1 MDGQEQIHQSIMG
14 KNFDPKL
21 FVELFSQHSHNG
33 LIGTQ
38 YVGHGDDWIE
48 LAIDYNEKLVGD
60 PETGILASGPIVS
73 LCDMA
78 SGASIW
84 LHTKKFMLVVTIDLR
99 VDYLR
104 PAKVGERV
112 TARMT
117 CYRATRSVAFVRG
130 SAHDGDPTHPIAQ
143 ATGTFM
149 LLDETSA

>member
-1 MDGQEQIHQSIMG
+1 MDEQERAREAMAG
-14 KNFDPKL
+14 MKFDPKL
-21 FVELFSQHSHNG
+21 FVETIAPHSHNG

-38 YVGHGDDWIE
+38 YVDHGDDWIE
-48 LAIDYNEKLVGD
+48 LAFDYDETLVGD

-84 LHTKKFMLVVTIDLR
+84 LKAKRFAPAVTIDLR

-104 PAKVGERV
+104 PANVGARV

-117 CYRATRSVAFVRG
+117 CYRTTRSVAFVRG
-130 SAHDGDPTHPIAQ
+130 GAHDGDPDKPIAQ
-143 ATGTFM
+143 VAGTFM
-149 LLDETSA
+149 FIKADE